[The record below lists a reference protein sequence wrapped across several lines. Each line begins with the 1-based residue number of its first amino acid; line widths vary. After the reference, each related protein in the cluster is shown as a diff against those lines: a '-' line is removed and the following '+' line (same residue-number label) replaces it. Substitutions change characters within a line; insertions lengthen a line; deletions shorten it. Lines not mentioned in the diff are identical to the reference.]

1 MFGQETFAHGA
12 ACYAMRYEERQGD
25 TSQKTKREQARH
37 HPRWD
42 KRVIRSLGDEE
53 SVDPNSEW
61 LQYDNERTP
70 CVNGH
75 TFMTRAS
82 GRS

>member
-1 MFGQETFAHGA
+1 
-12 ACYAMRYEERQGD
+12 MRYEERQGD
-25 TSQKTKREQARH
+25 TSQKKKEQARH

-42 KRVIRSLGDEE
+42 RRVIRALGDEE

-61 LQYDNERTP
+61 SQFDNERTP

>member
-1 MFGQETFAHGA
+1 
-12 ACYAMRYEERQGD
+12 MRHEKRQGD
-25 TSQKTKREQARH
+25 ASQKEDQARH

-42 KRVIRSLGDEE
+42 KRVIRSLDDEE
-53 SVDPNSEW
+53 SVDPK
-61 LQYDNERTP
+61 ERMVAEMP
-70 CVNGH
+70 RASGR